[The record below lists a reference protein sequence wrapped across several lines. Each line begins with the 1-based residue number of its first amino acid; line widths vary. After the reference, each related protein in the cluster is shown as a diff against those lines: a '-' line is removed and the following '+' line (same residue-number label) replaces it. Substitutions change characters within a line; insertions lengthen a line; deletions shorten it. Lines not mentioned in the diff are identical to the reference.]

1 MEERELVVRRLPG
14 TDLYGL
20 FVPVTMIGEI
30 KIVGGELL
38 FTFRERTL
46 EELRATWNSQEVR

>member
-1 MEERELVVRRLPG
+1 MSESELVIRRVPG

-20 FVPVTMIGEI
+20 WVPVTMIGEI
-30 KIVGGELL
+30 KIVGGQIL

-46 EELRATWNSQEVR
+46 EELRATWEGKEVR